1 MKKQESNG
9 GLNIEEEEMLS
20 KYRDSRELAK
30 KRVQNFRF
38 KNKQDEILR
47 NN

>member
-9 GLNIEEEEMLS
+9 GLNIEEEMLS

-30 KRVQNFRF
+30 KRVQNFS
-38 KNKQDEILR
+38 
-47 NN
+47 